1 MNRGKVKSIN
11 RAQIPSGEKIK
22 EIEDGYKYQGMFEND
37 RLKEQEMKDKLR
49 AEYFRR
55 QNWFQWL
62 NSMEVVG
69 MIDKNELQEMDR
81 KTIPFITMI
90 NAPKKCGCTVVCF

>member
-22 EIEDGYKYQGMFEND
+22 EIEDGYKYQGMFGND

-55 QNWFQWL
+55 QN
-62 NSMEVVG
+62 
-69 MIDKNELQEMDR
+69 
-81 KTIPFITMI
+81 
-90 NAPKKCGCTVVCF
+90 